1 MAMKKITRRWLVN
14 GLGVIFVILLF
25 VMIAFSFGVRSF
37 YYSSVQQIILSRSTV
52 ISTLL
57 QTYAQ
62 DSSVNFSQ
70 ELQTIVETFEYRETM
85 ELMAID
91 GNGKVMMTSSGFLPE
106 EDLPMPDFEGALASP
121 DGVDVYQGRIGD
133 ENIMAVS
140 VVANSASENLA
151 ATRYVV
157 SLEQVDNQ
165 IMLLTAVIGLV
176 CLAIILFVI
185 FSSSYF
191 INSIVNPVSEI
202 AETARRI
209 AQGDFAARLEKKNDD
224 EIGELSD
231 VINYMA
237 EELANS
243 EKLKNDFIS
252 SVSHEL
258 RTPLTAI
265 RGWGET
271 LLMDEDIDHVTLETG
286 MGVIMRETERLSD
299 MVEELLDFSRMQSG
313 RMKLVK
319 SKMDVIA
326 ELSEAV
332 IMYTERAKREGMLLI
347 YDEPD
352 LFVPVFGDRGKL
364 RQVFINV
371 IDNALKYSDP
381 GDTTTVS
388 ARVEGSNVIIE
399 VEDTGCGISAAD
411 LPKIKTKFYKAN
423 LTRRGSGIGLAVAD
437 EIVQMHGGRLDV
449 SSVEGE
455 GTTVTITLPIMEKN
469 EDTTQISEAAAETP
483 APPSDAA
490 VHLNKLDLS
499 DLEDDRTHSPRP

>member
-1 MAMKKITRRWLVN
+1 MKTRTFLTT
-14 GLGVIFVILLF
+14 LLLF
-25 VMIAFSFGVRSF
+25 LLFFNGAICAATVFTLKTSLGSAKEQCLAEHYVVASALLRDMQALAARGADPGAALAQLMRPYSQFSGGRQAGFALYQGEICVYSGIPDTAAPPPDPAAPAAGARTLQVQSSAPYYVSVAGRLPEPFGA
-37 YYSSVQQIILSRSTV
+37 Y
-52 ISTLL
+52 TLL
-57 QTYAQ
+57 YQASLQETIGAWQRMCFVLYAAG
-62 DSSVNFSQ
+62 VVFS
-70 ELQTIVETFEYRETM
+70 L
-85 ELMAID
+85 L
-91 GNGKVMMTSSGFLPE
+91 L
-106 EDLPMPDFEGALASP
+106 ALCLRLLL
-121 DGVDVYQGRIGD
+121 GR
-133 ENIMAVS
+133 
-140 VVANSASENLA
+140 LF
-151 ATRYVV
+151 RP
-157 SLEQVDNQ
+157 LEQIHAASKSIASGDYGRRLPVQGKDE
-165 IMLLTAVIGLV
+165 
-176 CLAIILFVI
+176 LAGV
-185 FSSSYF
+185 
-191 INSIVNPVSEI
+191 
-202 AETARRI
+202 
-209 AQGDFAARLEKKNDD
+209 AQSFNH
-224 EIGELSD
+224 
-231 VINYMA
+231 MA
-237 EELANS
+237 EEVQAQVAALSEAAAQKQQFADNLA
-243 EKLKNDFIS
+243 
-252 SVSHEL
+252 HEL

-271 LLMDEDIDHVTLETG
+271 MLMDENIDHATLETG

-319 SKMDVIA
+319 SKMDVLA

-388 ARVEGSNVIIE
+388 ARVEGNNIIIE

-437 EIVQMHGGRLDV
+437 EIIQMHGGRLDV

-455 GTTVTITLPIMEKN
+455 GTTVTITLPIM
-469 EDTTQISEAAAETP
+469 DRGDDSTQIAEATAEKA

-499 DLEDDRTHSPRP
+499 DIEDN

>member
-14 GLGVIFVILLF
+14 GLGVIFVILLG

-37 YYSSVQQIILSRSTV
+37 YYSSVQQIIISRSSV

-70 ELQTIVETFEYRETM
+70 ELQNIVETFEYRETM

-91 GNGKVMMTSSGFLPE
+91 SSGKVMMTSSGFLPE
-106 EDLPMPDFEGALASP
+106 EDLPMPDFEGAMSSP
-121 DGVDVYQGRIGD
+121 DGIDVYQGRIGG
-133 ENIMAVS
+133 
-140 VVANSASENLA
+140 A

-165 IMLLTAVIGLV
+165 ILLLTAIIGSV

-209 AQGDFAARLEKKNDD
+209 AQGDFKARLEKKNDD

-271 LLMDEDIDHVTLETG
+271 MLMDENIDHATLETG

-319 SKMDVIA
+319 SKMDVLA

-388 ARVEGSNVIIE
+388 ARVEGNNIIIE

-437 EIVQMHGGRLDV
+437 EIIQMHGGRLDV

-455 GTTVTITLPIMEKN
+455 GTTVTITLPIMERG
-469 EDTTQISEAAAETP
+469 DDSTQIAEATAEKA

-499 DLEDDRTHSPRP
+499 DIEDN

>member
-14 GLGVIFVILLF
+14 GLGVIFVILLG

-37 YYSSVQQIILSRSTV
+37 YYSSVQQIIISRSSV

-70 ELQTIVETFEYRETM
+70 ELQNIVETFEYRETM

-91 GNGKVMMTSSGFLPE
+91 SSGKVMMTSSGFLPE
-106 EDLPMPDFEGALASP
+106 EDLPMPDFEGAMSSP
-121 DGVDVYQGRIGD
+121 DGIDVYQGRIGG

-140 VVANSASENLA
+140 VAAGSASENLA

-165 IMLLTAVIGLV
+165 ILLLTAIIGSV

-185 FSSSYF
+185 FSSPYF

-209 AQGDFAARLEKKNDD
+209 AQGDFKARLEKKNDD

-271 LLMDEDIDHVTLETG
+271 MLMDENIDHATLETG

-319 SKMDVIA
+319 SKMDVLA

-388 ARVEGSNVIIE
+388 ARVEGNNIIIE

-437 EIVQMHGGRLDV
+437 EIIQMHGGRLDV

-455 GTTVTITLPIMEKN
+455 GTTVTITLPIMERG
-469 EDTTQISEAAAETP
+469 DDSTQIAEATAEKA

-499 DLEDDRTHSPRP
+499 DIEDN

>member
-1 MAMKKITRRWLVN
+1 MQIQKK
-14 GLGVIFVILLF
+14 F
-25 VMIAFSFGVRSF
+25 
-37 YYSSVQQIILSRSTV
+37 
-52 ISTLL
+52 
-57 QTYAQ
+57 
-62 DSSVNFSQ
+62 
-70 ELQTIVETFEYRETM
+70 
-85 ELMAID
+85 
-91 GNGKVMMTSSGFLPE
+91 
-106 EDLPMPDFEGALASP
+106 
-121 DGVDVYQGRIGD
+121 
-133 ENIMAVS
+133 
-140 VVANSASENLA
+140 
-151 ATRYVV
+151 
-157 SLEQVDNQ
+157 
-165 IMLLTAVIGLV
+165 
-176 CLAIILFVI
+176 
-185 FSSSYF
+185 
-191 INSIVNPVSEI
+191 
-202 AETARRI
+202 
-209 AQGDFAARLEKKNDD
+209 DD
-224 EIGELSD
+224 EIGELCD

-271 LLMDEDIDHVTLETG
+271 MLLDQNIDHATLETG

-319 SKMDVIA
+319 SRMDVLA

-332 IMYTERAKREGMLLI
+332 IMYTERARREGMLLI

-352 LFVPVFGDRGKL
+352 IFVPVFGDRGKL

-388 ARVEGSNVIIE
+388 ARVEGNEVVIE
-399 VEDTGCGISAAD
+399 VEDTGCGIRAAD
-411 LPKIKTKFYKAN
+411 LPKIKQKFYKAN

-455 GTTVTITLPIMEKN
+455 GTTVTITLPIMERS
-469 EDTTQISEAAAETP
+469 DDSTQIAEVPQEAQPKPEET
-483 APPSDAA
+483 
-490 VHLNKLDLS
+490 VHLSKLDLS
-499 DLEDDRTHSPRP
+499 DLEETTGGRPQN

>member
-14 GLGVIFVILLF
+14 GLGVIFVILLAIM
-25 VMIAFSFGVRSF
+25 VAFSFGVRSF
-37 YYSSVQQIILSRSTV
+37 YYSSVQQIILSRASV

-62 DSSVNFSQ
+62 DSSVDFSM
-70 ELQTIVETFEYRETM
+70 ELQNIVETFEYRGEM

-91 GNGKVMMTSSGFLPE
+91 GQGNVMITSSGFLPE
-106 EDLPMPDFEGALASP
+106 GDLSMPDYEEALASP
-121 DGVDVYQGRIGD
+121 TGTAVYEGEMNG
-133 ENIMAVS
+133 EHIMAVS
-140 VVANSASENLA
+140 VAMGSANEALT

-157 SLEQVDNQ
+157 SLEKVDDQ
-165 IMLLTAVIGLV
+165 ILFLIAIIGLV
-176 CLAIILFVI
+176 CLAIILFVV

-191 INSIVNPVSEI
+191 INSIVNPVSQI

-209 AQGDFAARLEKKNDD
+209 AQGDFGARLQKKNDD
-224 EIGELSD
+224 EIGELCD

-271 LLMDEDIDHVTLETG
+271 MLLDQDIDHATLETG

-319 SKMDVIA
+319 SRMDVLA

-332 IMYTERAKREGMLLI
+332 IMYTERARREGMLLI

-352 LFVPVFGDRGKL
+352 IFVPVFGDRGKL

-388 ARVEGSNVIIE
+388 ARVEGNEVVIE
-399 VEDTGCGISAAD
+399 VEDIGCGIRAAD
-411 LPKIKTKFYKAN
+411 LPKIKQKFYKAN

-455 GTTVTITLPIMEKN
+455 GTTVTITLPIMERS
-469 EDTTQISEAAAETP
+469 DDSTQIAEVPSEAQPKPEET
-483 APPSDAA
+483 
-490 VHLNKLDLS
+490 VHLSKLDLS
-499 DLEDDRTHSPRP
+499 DLEETTGGRPQD

>member
-14 GLGVIFVILLF
+14 GLGVIFVILLG

-37 YYSSVQQIILSRSTV
+37 YYSSVQQIIISRSSV

-70 ELQTIVETFEYRETM
+70 ELQNIVETFEYRETM

-91 GNGKVMMTSSGFLPE
+91 SSGKVMMTSSGFLPE
-106 EDLPMPDFEGALASP
+106 EDLPMPDFEGAMSSP
-121 DGVDVYQGRIGD
+121 DGIDVYQGRIGG

-140 VVANSASENLA
+140 VAAGSASENLA

-165 IMLLTAVIGLV
+165 ILLLTA
-176 CLAIILFVI
+176 II
-185 FSSSYF
+185 
-191 INSIVNPVSEI
+191 SIVNPVSEI

-209 AQGDFAARLEKKNDD
+209 AQGDFKARLEKKNDD

-243 EKLKNDFIS
+243 EMLKNDFIS

-271 LLMDEDIDHVTLETG
+271 MLMDENIDHATLETG

-319 SKMDVIA
+319 SKMDVLA

-388 ARVEGSNVIIE
+388 ARVEGNNIIIE

-437 EIVQMHGGRLDV
+437 EIIQMHGGRLDV

-455 GTTVTITLPIMEKN
+455 GTTVTITLPIMERG
-469 EDTTQISEAAAETP
+469 DDSTQIAEATAEKA

-499 DLEDDRTHSPRP
+499 DIEDN